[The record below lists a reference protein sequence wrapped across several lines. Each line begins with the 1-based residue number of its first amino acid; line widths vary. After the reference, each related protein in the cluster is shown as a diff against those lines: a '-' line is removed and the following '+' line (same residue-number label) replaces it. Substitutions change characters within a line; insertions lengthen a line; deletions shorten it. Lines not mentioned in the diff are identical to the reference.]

1 MGYLTWPKF
10 ILSVIIYWLL
20 GYLMAI
26 SSMPE
31 LIVDTTPIPHIIKQQ
46 PHKVGVASYYDYTLK
61 SGWSSVGHRVCAT
74 RDFKRGTTIRVT
86 NLDNGKTVD
95 CLVTDFGPDASIH
108 PDRIV
113 DLSSTAFSH
122 LALLS
127 SGLIKNVKIEKVK

>member
-1 MGYLTWPKF
+1 MENDK
-10 ILSVIIYWLL
+10 IITFTLFVSMFFA
-20 GYLMAI
+20 GFAIAIMLM
-26 SSMPE
+26 PPQY
-31 LIVDTTPIPHIIKQQ
+31 VDTTPIPHIIKQQ
-46 PHKVGVASYYDYTLK
+46 PNKVGVASYYDYVLK

-86 NLDNGKTVD
+86 NLDNNKTVD
-95 CLVTDFGPDASIH
+95 CLVTDFGPNASVH